1 MSRNTKGA
9 KMNEI
14 FTDDQL
20 NIGKVLVIGSGHN
33 LKLSQIK
40 QLIRAG
46 KVRKIKWSGNYDDI
60 DTFILSTMYKAISAL
75 EIGELIGADVYRVEG
90 DDVVLTML
98 AMKTGGRCK
107 SVNLDAKNVK
117 KLHNACLTKQSIDRA
132 KSSMANAVEIHNNLS
147 VLLTKQKMK
156 NGVTK
161 KTNALDKVVQGY
173 ADAELAETL
182 EKIKDVMSKTW

>member
-1 MSRNTKGA
+1 MSRNIKGET
-9 KMNEI
+9 MNEI

-40 QLIRAG
+40 ELIRAS
-46 KVRKIKWSGNYDDI
+46 KVRKIMWSGNYDDI

-75 EIGELIGADVYRVEG
+75 EIGELTGADVYRVEG

-107 SVNLDAKNVK
+107 SINLDAKNVK

-132 KSSMANAVEIHNNLS
+132 KSSMSNAVEIHNDLS

>member
-1 MSRNTKGA
+1 MSRNIKGET
-9 KMNEI
+9 MNEI

-40 QLIRAG
+40 QLIRAS

-132 KSSMANAVEIHNNLS
+132 KSSMANAVEIHNDLS

-173 ADAELAETL
+173 ADTELAETL
-182 EKIKDVMSKTW
+182 GKIKDVMSNTW

>member
-1 MSRNTKGA
+1 
-9 KMNEI
+9 MNDI
-14 FTDDQL
+14 FSDDQL

-40 QLIRAG
+40 QLIRAS

-60 DTFILSTMYKAISAL
+60 DTFVQSVMYKAISAL
-75 EIGELIGADVYRVEG
+75 EIDEFFGADVYRVDG
-90 DDVVLTML
+90 DDAVTTML

-107 SVNLDAKNVK
+107 AVYLDDKNVK

-132 KSSMANAVEIHNNLS
+132 KRMMANAIETHNDLS
-147 VLLTKQKMK
+147 VVLTKQKIK
-156 NGVTK
+156 NSVTK

-173 ADAELAETL
+173 ADAELATTL
-182 EKIKDVMSKTW
+182 EKIKDVMRNTW